1 MKRSYRARKAPGMAL
16 GAALIAGS
24 LALPA
29 FAALGGDAPSVDADV
44 AKMKA
49 QTLAKAVS
57 GYTVSQLTLPSG
69 TVVNEYVSS
78 EGKVFA
84 VTWKGPA
91 MPNLQ
96 QTLGTYFA
104 AFQAAG
110 SVPHGANH
118 HQLTIHQSDLVLRT
132 GGHMRAWNG
141 KAYVPS
147 LLPPNFSLDEIK

>member
-1 MKRSYRARKAPGMAL
+1 MKRSYRAHKALGMAL
-16 GAALIAGS
+16 GAALVAGS
-24 LALPA
+24 VALPA
-29 FAALGGDAPSVDADV
+29 FAALGGDATSVDADV

-49 QTLAKAVS
+49 QARATPVN
-57 GYTVSQLTLPSG
+57 GYTVSQITLPSG
-69 TVVNEYVSS
+69 TVVNEYISS

-91 MPNLQ
+91 VPDLQ

-118 HQLTIHQSDLVLRT
+118 HQLTVHQSDLVLQT
-132 GGHMRAWNG
+132 AGHMRDWNG

-147 LLPPNFSLDEIK
+147 LLPPNFQLDEIK